1 MKKNRINSV
10 IICLLASVL
19 FFTSCQSPS
28 PPVLTEADKQY
39 LKDLFARDQEAWNQG
54 EREQYIN
61 RYAADAIF
69 MIPNAEQLVGKDAI
83 RTFLSSFP
91 DVKIS
96 FNVIEIM
103 GSADLAYV
111 QGAYTI
117 SNPADSLLD
126 KGKFVDFFKKFPDD
140 KWLVIRDIFNSD
152 LPVPVP
158 QNTDQKK

>member
-28 PPVLTEADKQY
+28 PTVLTETDKQY